1 MSDNAMSTPIALI
14 FDAMDRTV
22 KGPSG
27 KALKR
32 KFKGTVTFVVKM
44 GANETLKYHLDL
56 APSSPA
62 SSCVAVNETKD
73 ADLIATI
80 SAKDLV
86 ALTKGESTAQRSFMD
101 GKLKVKGNMGLA
113 MKFNV
118 VIGAT
123 RKTMQKDVKL
133 PKSKL

>member
-1 MSDNAMSTPIALI
+1 
-14 FDAMDRTV
+14 
-22 KGPSG
+22 
-27 KALKR
+27 
-32 KFKGTVTFVVKM
+32 M